1 MVNASLKALH
11 SEASSNLAGIISA
24 FAHLADSAINR
35 QPASNHWSIAQ
46 CLDHIVV
53 SDRLYYERLRRAVVE
68 GHRTKR
74 YSEDGIRPSF
84 LGRYFIRLLGPDGRR
99 MKSPRLF
106 TPSNDHR
113 TGPLLADFADHQKE
127 LMELL
132 RRADG
137 LPVNVLRLSSPVSRV
152 FRFSLGEVFLILL
165 AHQKRHL
172 NQTLAISRWLSE
184 NP

>member
-1 MVNASLKALH
+1 MVNASLKSLHADAL
-11 SEASSNLAGIISA
+11 SILSDIETA

-35 QPASNHWSIAQ
+35 QPGPNHWSIAQ

-53 SDRLYYERLRRAVVE
+53 SDRLYYESLRRVVVQ

-74 YSEDGIRPSF
+74 CSEDSIRPGF
-84 LGRYFIRLLGPDGRR
+84 LGRYFVRLMGPDGRR
-99 MKSPRLF
+99 IKSPRLF
-106 TPSNDHR
+106 TPSSGHR
-113 TGPLLADFADHQKE
+113 TVPLLADFADHQKE

-137 LPVNVLRLSSPVSRV
+137 LAVNVLRLSSPVSRI
-152 FRFSLGEVFLILL
+152 FRFSLGEIFLILL

-172 NQTLAISRWLSE
+172 NQAMAISRWLSE